1 MSFGHLHIFGKM
13 SKALCPFFNEIFG
26 PIFNFLE
33 INSLLLR
40 KSYNHS
46 IKGGSRLLTGPE
58 VKHLPA
64 NAGDTGLTPG
74 PGRSHRPKP
83 AGRDS

>member
-1 MSFGHLHIFGKM
+1 MSFGHLRIFGKM
-13 SKALCPFFNEIFG
+13 SKALWPLFNEIFG

-33 INSLLLR
+33 INSLLFR

-46 IKGGSRLLTGPE
+46 IKGGSRLPSGPE

-74 PGRSHRPKP
+74 PGRSHRP
-83 AGRDS
+83 